1 MRKTSNN
8 PPYTFTK
15 RGIYYFSRLVP
26 HDIRYHYKQPRIVQ
40 SLRTRSRKDAAKYSK
55 LLTYQLDNFW
65 AELRINQPD
74 IPCSNF
80 LLNQPTE
87 VTLRIALNTYFT
99 IKGKNRNETFFR
111 HSERHVNYLI
121 QATTDRPI
129 KYFTTID
136 ATTFRDWLKEKGL
149 ANASIKKAFACIKA
163 IFNLAIQEHG
173 LAIENPFSNIHLP
186 SPTEDAKKR
195 IPISTMDL
203 KLIQTECI
211 KIDDDLRWLVALIS
225 DTGMRL
231 AEAAGLTINDLVLDD
246 EIPHIIIEP
255 HNHRPLKTRSSE
267 RVIPLVGASLW
278 AAQRIKQKVIRE
290 YCFPRYTN
298 KYRTNANSASAA
310 LNKWIKVLTNNKDN
324 TIHGFRHKFRDRL
337 RAVNAPL
344 EMIDQIGGWSAKS
357 VGQSYGMGY
366 DLLSMEKMIV
376 EITHV
381 GVDTTIQI
389 NRKCVS

>member
-26 HDIRYHYKQPRIVQ
+26 YDIRYHYKQPRIVQ
-40 SLRTRSRKDAAKYSK
+40 SLRTRSRKDAAKHSK

-87 VTLRIALNTYFT
+87 VTLCIALNTYFT
-99 IKGKNRNETFFR
+99 IKGENRNETFFR
-111 HSERHVNYLI
+111 HSERYINYLI
-121 QATTDRPI
+121 QATADKPI

-163 IFNLAIQEHG
+163 IFNLAIKEHG

-195 IPISTMDL
+195 IPISTVDL
-203 KLIQTECI
+203 KLIQTECM
-211 KIDDDLRWLVALIS
+211 KIDDDLRWLIALIS

-231 AEAAGLTINDLVLDD
+231 AEAAGLMINDLVLDD
-246 EIPHIIIEP
+246 EIPHVIIQP
-255 HNHRPLKTRSSE
+255 HSHRPLKTRSSE

-278 AAQRIKQKVIRE
+278 AVQRIKQNLFYILG
-290 YCFPRYTN
+290 
-298 KYRTNANSASAA
+298 S
-310 LNKWIKVLTNNKDN
+310 L
-324 TIHGFRHKFRDRL
+324 
-337 RAVNAPL
+337 
-344 EMIDQIGGWSAKS
+344 
-357 VGQSYGMGY
+357 
-366 DLLSMEKMIV
+366 
-376 EITHV
+376 
-381 GVDTTIQI
+381 
-389 NRKCVS
+389 

>member
-40 SLRTRSRKDAAKYSK
+40 SLRTRLRKDAANYSRS
-55 LLTYQLDNFW
+55 LTHQLDTYW
-65 AELRINQPD
+65 SELRINQPD

-87 VTLRIALNTYFT
+87 VTLRIALDTYFT
-99 IKGKNRNETFFR
+99 IKGNNRNETFFR
-111 HSERHVNYLI
+111 HSERYINYLI
-121 QATTDRPI
+121 EATADKPI
-129 KYFTTID
+129 KFFTTID
-136 ATTFRDWLKEKGL
+136 ATTFRDWLKAKGL

-163 IFNLAIQEHG
+163 IFNLAIKEHG

-203 KLIQTECI
+203 KLIQTECMR
-211 KIDDDLRWLVALIS
+211 IDDDLRWLVALIS

-231 AEAAGLTINDLVLDD
+231 SEAAGLIIDDLVLDD
-246 EIPHIIIEP
+246 EIPHVIIQP
-255 HNHRPLKTRSSE
+255 HSHRPLKTRSSE

-278 AAQRIKQKVIRE
+278 AAQKIKQNVTGD
-290 YCFPRYTN
+290 YCFQRYTN
-298 KYRTNANSASAA
+298 NNRTNANSASAA
-310 LNKWIKVLTNNKDN
+310 LNKWIKVLTKNKDN
-324 TIHGFRHKFRDRL
+324 TIHGFRHSLRDRL
-337 RAVNAPL
+337 RAADISIEL
-344 EMIDQIGGWSAKS
+344 IDEIGGWSRQS
-357 VGQSYGMGY
+357 VGAQYGNGY
-366 DLLSMEKMIV
+366 TLEKKHENLVLML
-376 EITHV
+376 
-381 GVDTTIQI
+381 
-389 NRKCVS
+389 

>member
-1 MRKTSNN
+1 MRKTINN

-40 SLRTRSRKDAAKYSK
+40 SLRTRLRKDAANYSRS
-55 LLTYQLDNFW
+55 LTHQLDTYW
-65 AELRINQPD
+65 SELRINQPD

-87 VTLRIALNTYFT
+87 VTLRIALDTYFT
-99 IKGKNRNETFFR
+99 IKGNNRNETFFR
-111 HSERHVNYLI
+111 HSERYINYLI
-121 QATTDRPI
+121 EATADKPI
-129 KYFTTID
+129 KFFTTID
-136 ATTFRDWLKEKGL
+136 ATTFRDWLKAKGL

-203 KLIQTECI
+203 KLIQTECM
-211 KIDDDLRWLVALIS
+211 KIDDDLRWLVSLIS

-231 AEAAGLTINDLVLDD
+231 AEAAGLTIDDLVLDN
-246 EIPHIIIEP
+246 EIPHVVIQP
-255 HNHRPLKTRSSE
+255 HSHRPLKTRSSE

-278 AAQRIKQKVIRE
+278 AAQRIKQNAQGTE

-298 KYRTNANSASAA
+298 NERTNANSASAA
-310 LNKWIKVLTNNKDN
+310 LNKWLKVVTGNKDYV
-324 TIHGFRHKFRDRL
+324 IHGLRHSFRDRL
-337 RAVNAPL
+337 RAVNSPL
-344 EMIDQIGGWSAKS
+344 EMIDQIGGWSVKS
-357 VGQSYGMGY
+357 VGQAYGNGY
-366 DLLSMEKMIV
+366 QLEQMHLTMKMLRS
-376 EITHV
+376 E
-381 GVDTTIQI
+381 
-389 NRKCVS
+389 

>member
-1 MRKTSNN
+1 MRKTINN

-40 SLRTRSRKDAAKYSK
+40 SLRTRLRKDAANYSRS
-55 LLTYQLDNFW
+55 LTHQLDTYW
-65 AELRINQPD
+65 SELRINQPD

-87 VTLRIALNTYFT
+87 VTLRIALDTYFT
-99 IKGKNRNETFFR
+99 IKGNNRNETFFR
-111 HSERHVNYLI
+111 HSERYIDYLI
-121 QATTDRPI
+121 EATADKPI
-129 KYFTTID
+129 KFFTTID
-136 ATTFRDWLKEKGL
+136 ATTFRDWLKAKGL

-203 KLIQTECI
+203 KIIQTECM
-211 KIDDDLRWLVALIS
+211 KMDDDLRWLVSLIS

-231 AEAAGLTINDLVLDD
+231 AEAAGLTIDDLVLDN
-246 EIPHIIIEP
+246 EIPHIVIQP
-255 HNHRPLKTRSSE
+255 HSHRPLKTRSSE
-267 RVIPLVGASLW
+267 RVIPLVGALLR
-278 AAQRIKQKVIRE
+278 AAQRIKQNVQCE

-298 KYRTNANSASAA
+298 GIRTNANSASAA

-324 TIHGFRHKFRDRL
+324 TIHGFRHSLRDRL
-337 RAVNAPL
+337 RAADIGVEL
-344 EMIDQIGGWSAKS
+344 IDEIGGWSRKS
-357 VGQSYGMGY
+357 VGAQYGNGY
-366 DLLSMEKMIV
+366 SLEKKQEALIKMLAM
-376 EITHV
+376 
-381 GVDTTIQI
+381 
-389 NRKCVS
+389 

>member
-1 MRKTSNN
+1 MRKTINN

-40 SLRTRSRKDAAKYSK
+40 SLRTRLRKDAANYSRS
-55 LLTYQLDNFW
+55 LTHQLDTYW
-65 AELRINQPD
+65 SELRINQPD

-87 VTLRIALNTYFT
+87 VTLRIALDTYFT
-99 IKGKNRNETFFR
+99 IKGNNRNETFFI
-111 HSERHVNYLI
+111 HSERYINYLI
-121 QATTDRPI
+121 EATADKPI
-129 KYFTTID
+129 KFFTTID
-136 ATTFRDWLKEKGL
+136 ATTFRDWLKAKGL

-203 KLIQTECI
+203 KLIQTECM
-211 KIDDDLRWLVALIS
+211 KIDDDLRWLVSLIS

-231 AEAAGLTINDLVLDD
+231 AEAAGLTIDDLVLDN
-246 EIPHIIIEP
+246 EIPHVVIQP
-255 HNHRPLKTRSSE
+255 HSHRPLKTRSSE

-278 AAQRIKQKVIRE
+278 AAQRIKQNAQGTE

-298 KYRTNANSASAA
+298 NERTNANSASAA
-310 LNKWIKVLTNNKDN
+310 LNKWLKVVTGNKDYV
-324 TIHGFRHKFRDRL
+324 IHGLRHSFRDRL
-337 RAVNAPL
+337 RAVDAPI
-344 EMIDQIGGWSAKS
+344 EMIDRLGGWSLKS
-357 VGQSYGMGY
+357 VGQSYGDGY
-366 DLLSMEKMIV
+366 QLEQMHLTMKRLCAD
-376 EITHV
+376 
-381 GVDTTIQI
+381 
-389 NRKCVS
+389 